1 MCTGMKLVLAAMICG
16 VLSLADLNPLPA
28 ADHGD
33 MAVLGT
39 LGRSD
44 AQVTDFFAFT
54 RGDSLVLAL
63 CTDPAI
69 PTTVTEYLYAS
80 DLSLDIYIDRH
91 SKVRYDDPDDL
102 EQFGGTIVRPEA
114 VVSDCRLTIT
124 FDNDG
129 TPRLKT
135 TGIAQKYL
143 RDAEFF
149 AGLRDDPFIR
159 RPRTGRNVAAVV
171 IELPLEAVAKRDETL
186 LLWATTTV
194 PSVNGPIGDHGGR
207 ALRSMFFAPTEVN
220 LLSPKQQFLELG
232 LVPDVVILN
241 TSLPSGLP
249 NGRILTDDV
258 IDLVVDIPGGTLPG
272 EGPTFPTANDVPFLD
287 DFPYLAPPH

>member
-1 MCTGMKLVLAAMICG
+1 MRSGTKLVLAALVGG
-16 VLSLADLNPLPA
+16 VLFIAGLRPLPA

-54 RGDSLVLAL
+54 RGDNLVLAL

-69 PTTVTEYLYAS
+69 PTTVSEYLYAS
-80 DLSLDIYIDRH
+80 DLTLEVNIDRH
-91 SKVRYDDPDDL
+91 SRVNYDDPDDL
-102 EQFGGTIVRPEA
+102 EQFGGTLVRPEA
-114 VVSDCRLTIT
+114 VVPDCRLTIT
-124 FDNDG
+124 FDDDG
-129 TPRLKT
+129 APRLKT

-143 RDAEFF
+143 REAQFF

-159 RPRTGRNVAAVV
+159 TPRAARNVAAVV

-194 PSVNGPIGDHGGR
+194 PGPDGPIGDHGGR
-207 ALRSMFFAPTEVN
+207 ALRSMFFAPTEIN
-220 LLSPKQQFLELG
+220 LLSPKQQFLQIG

-241 TSLPSGLP
+241 SSLPSGFP

-258 IDLVVDIPGGTLPG
+258 IDLTVGTLPG
-272 EGPTFPTANDVPFLD
+272 EDPANTENDVPFLD
-287 DFPYLAPPH
+287 EFPYLAPPH

>member
-1 MCTGMKLVLAAMICG
+1 MLLFVNLRPAR
-16 VLSLADLNPLPA
+16 A

-44 AQVTDFFAFT
+44 AQITDFFAFA
-54 RGDSLVLAL
+54 RGDNLVLAL

-80 DLSLDIYIDRH
+80 DLSLEINIDRH

-102 EQFGGTIVRPEA
+102 AEFGGTIVRPEA
-114 VVSDCRLTIT
+114 VVPDCRLTIT
-124 FDNDG
+124 FDDDG
-129 TPRLKT
+129 APRLRT

-143 RDAEFF
+143 RNAEFF

-159 RPRTGRNVAAVV
+159 TPRTGRNVAAVV
-171 IELPLEAVAKRDETL
+171 IEFPLSAVAQRDETL

-207 ALRSMFFAPTEVN
+207 ALRSMFFAPTEIN
-220 LLSPKQQFLELG
+220 LLSPRQQFLQIG
-232 LVPDVVILN
+232 LVPDAVILN
-241 TSLPSGLP
+241 SGLPSGFP
-249 NGRILTDDV
+249 NGRVLTDDV
-258 IDLVVDIPGGTLPG
+258 IDLTVGTLPG
-272 EGPTFPTANDVPFLD
+272 ENPANSENDVPFLD

>member
-1 MCTGMKLVLAAMICG
+1 MCSVAKLCVSALICG
-16 VLSLADLNPLPA
+16 VICLTQFQPLSA

-33 MAVLGT
+33 MPGLAT
-39 LGRSD
+39 TFGRSD
-44 AQVTDFFAFT
+44 AQITDFFAFT
-54 RGDSLVLAL
+54 RGDNLVLAL

-80 DLSLDIYIDRH
+80 DLTLDIYIDRH
-91 SKVRYDDPDDL
+91 SKVRYDDPDDV

-124 FDNDG
+124 FDDDG

-143 RDAEFF
+143 RNAEFF

-159 RPRTGRNVAAVV
+159 TPRAGRNVASVV
-171 IELPLEAVAKRDETL
+171 IELPLSAVAKRDETL

-207 ALRSMFFAPTEVN
+207 ALRSMFFAPTEIN
-220 LLSPKQQFLELG
+220 LLSPKQQFLQIG
-232 LVPDVVILN
+232 LVPDAVILN
-241 TSLPSGLP
+241 SGLPSGFP
-249 NGRILTDDV
+249 NGRVLTDDV
-258 IDLVVDIPGGTLPG
+258 IDLTVGTLPG
-272 EGPTFPTANDVPFLD
+272 ENPANSENDVPFLD

>member
-1 MCTGMKLVLAAMICG
+1 MRSGTKLVLAALVCG
-16 VLSLADLNPLPA
+16 VPFIAGLRPLPA

-33 MAVLGT
+33 MAILGT

-44 AQVTDFFAFT
+44 AQITDFFAFT
-54 RGDSLVLAL
+54 RGDNLVLAL

-69 PTTVTEYLYAS
+69 PTTVSEYLYAS
-80 DLSLDIYIDRH
+80 DLTLEINIDRH
-91 SKVRYDDPDDL
+91 SKVSYDDPDDL
-102 EQFGGTIVRPEA
+102 EQFGGTLVRPEA
-114 VVSDCRLTIT
+114 VVPDCRLTIT
-124 FDNDG
+124 FDDDG
-129 TPRLKT
+129 APRLKT

-143 RDAEFF
+143 HDAEFF

-159 RPRTGRNVAAVV
+159 TPRAARNVAAVV

-194 PSVNGPIGDHGGR
+194 PSVNGPLGDHGGR

-220 LLSPKQQFLELG
+220 LLSPKQQFLQFG
-232 LVPDVVILN
+232 LLPDVVILN
-241 TSLPSGLP
+241 SSLPSGFP

-258 IDLVVDIPGGTLPG
+258 IDLTVGTLPG
-272 EGPTFPTANDVPFLD
+272 EDPANTENDVPFLD
-287 DFPYLAPPH
+287 EFPYLAPPH